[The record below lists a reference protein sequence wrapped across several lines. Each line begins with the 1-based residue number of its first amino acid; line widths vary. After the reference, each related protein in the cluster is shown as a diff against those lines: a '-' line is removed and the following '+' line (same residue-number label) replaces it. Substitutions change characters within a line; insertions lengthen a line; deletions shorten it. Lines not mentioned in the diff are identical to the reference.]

1 MSDELI
7 MKILNILF
15 LLVVP
20 FLMTGIIRKTKA
32 FFGGRKGASVF
43 QPLYDFIKLMKKTS
57 TFSNTTT
64 WIFRFSPIVGFAC
77 TIFACLFIPI
87 VGGTTIINIQGGLI
101 IFAYAL
107 GLSKFISLLAA
118 METASSFEGMGSSRE
133 ACFTT
138 IIEPA
143 FFIVIASIMA
153 LCKIYTFDS
162 LALVIQNAGS
172 IGYLIVIFAV
182 LALLI
187 MLLTEG
193 CRVPV
198 DDPATHLE
206 LTMIHEV
213 MILDNCSSELALIS
227 WSAYMKMFLLASLIS
242 NLILPSNLGMG
253 ISIIA
258 FLLMMFVISVLVGI
272 IESGIA
278 RLRMSHVFEFVFVMS
293 SFALVIASLV
303 AVKMYGV

>member
-1 MSDELI
+1 MNEQILI
-7 MKILNILF
+7 KILNIVL

-20 FLMTGIIRKTKA
+20 FLMTGVIRKTKA

-43 QPLYDFIKLMKKTS
+43 QPIYDFFKLMKKKS
-57 TFSNTTT
+57 IYADTTT
-64 WIFRFSPIVGFAC
+64 WIFRVAPIVTLAG

-87 VGGTTIINIQGGLI
+87 VKGTAILPIQGGLI

-107 GLSKFISLLAA
+107 GLTKFLSLLSA
-118 METASSFEGMGSSRE
+118 MEIASSFEGMGSSRE

-143 FFIVIASIMA
+143 FFITIASIMA
-153 LCKIYTFDS
+153 ICKIYTFDS
-162 LALVIQNAGS
+162 LTNVIQASGP
-172 IGYLIVIFAV
+172 IGYLIVLFAI
-182 LALLI
+182 LALGI

-198 DDPATHLE
+198 DDPTTHLE

-213 MILDNCSSELALIS
+213 MILDNCSQELAMIS
-227 WSAYMKMFLLASLIS
+227 WSAYMKMFLLSALIS
-242 NLILPSNLGMG
+242 NLILPTGFGILESLGLILLSLFI
-253 ISIIA
+253 ISILIG
-258 FLLMMFVISVLVGI
+258 V

-278 RLRMSHVFEFVFVMS
+278 RLRMTHVFEFVFVMS
-293 SFALVIASLV
+293 TFALVVASLV